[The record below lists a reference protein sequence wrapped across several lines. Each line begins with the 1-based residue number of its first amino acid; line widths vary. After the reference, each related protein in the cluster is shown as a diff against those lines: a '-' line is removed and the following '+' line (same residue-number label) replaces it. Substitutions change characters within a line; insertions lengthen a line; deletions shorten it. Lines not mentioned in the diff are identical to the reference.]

1 MQDLKPT
8 LGNLRERGSDKA
20 RATLPADVSALSKA
34 FSFVPPSYTDLRQ
47 AWDLHAAIEK
57 HPLFGMLAGLSG
69 KGAPHMPR
77 P

>member
-34 FSFVPPSYTDLRQ
+34 FSFVPPSYTDFRQ

-69 KGAPHMPR
+69 KGTPHMPR